1 MYEILIPALAF
12 LAVIFIGTAII
23 TGRSARKERI
33 RDRLEEQV
41 QVGRSAETGQPG
53 RLSGLLHRIGR
64 SASGDQQSSTLRQR
78 LAVAGYH
85 NQAAPAVFLGAKL
98 TLLTLGFVVLLAV
111 LFPMSLSLTTKMFF
125 VILGAAILFF
135 APDIVLSA
143 SAKKRRL
150 DITHH
155 LPDAVDLLEI
165 CVCSG
170 MGLEMAWNLVAA
182 EVRKVSSNLADEM
195 ALADLEIHLG
205 GSRVDAMRHM
215 ADRTKVD
222 GLRSLAAVLV
232 QSERFGTSIADA
244 LRSFAAGTRE
254 RRSSD
259 AEEAAEK
266 MAVKLLLPMVL
277 FVFPAI
283 LIVTAGPAALQMA
296 DKLFLTDW

>member
-1 MYEILIPALAF
+1 MHEFRVFEIGELM
-12 LAVIFIGTAII
+12 
-23 TGRSARKERI
+23 
-33 RDRLEEQV
+33 
-41 QVGRSAETGQPG
+41 
-53 RLSGLLHRIGR
+53 
-64 SASGDQQSSTLRQR
+64 
-78 LAVAGYH
+78 
-85 NQAAPAVFLGAKL
+85 GAKAKAK
-98 TLLTLGFVVLLAV
+98 TPAKARGAGRVR
-111 LFPMSLSLTTKMFF
+111 TK
-125 VILGAAILFF
+125 L
-135 APDIVLSA
+135 
-143 SAKKRRL
+143 RR
-150 DITHH
+150 
-155 LPDAVDLLEI
+155 
-165 CVCSG
+165 
-170 MGLEMAWNLVAA
+170 
-182 EVRKVSSNLADEM
+182 M

-222 GLRSLAAVLV
+222 GLRSVAAVLV